1 MLKSRGMRILSAG
14 VAAVLVMGTACP
26 VFAASGIEK
35 EETVYAVA
43 DSQLNID
50 EVIVSEWLKNNDEQ
64 KTITD
69 KSDLTDIENV
79 KGDETFKQD
88 GKTVKWN
95 ADGNDIYYQGKSD
108 KELPVKMSAS
118 YMLDGKY
125 VTPEEIKGQKG
136 SVEIHITY
144 QAQQSSP
151 FAAVTGMVL
160 DGDKFSNVKIN
171 SGQIINSG
179 DDYYVAGIALPGMA
193 DITGSL
199 GLDISDEIVI
209 KADTT
214 DFTYETMVTVLSNEM
229 LKDLDG
235 DLGSLGDLQSSVDE
249 LVSSSQMLTDGAKT
263 LSDGISTAAEKFGLV
278 DGYMTKLQD
287 GVTEID
293 KNMKTLK
300 AGLAKLSKGSTD
312 LYAGVSDLQTSL
324 EATYKGANDLVAGMN
339 MLSPDDIEKATSGV
353 GQIYTGLKNVDAGL
367 DKLYTTMSGINSKES
382 EVIGQLKQIRE
393 AYKAAGVDT
402 AALDKA
408 IAGLEQTNA
417 GQGQAIEN
425 LSSSGEIRTGVDQL
439 AQGAKGAS
447 GQLAEGVKSL
457 KEGSVKLQ
465 QALEAEA
472 AGAKTLAGYTKDLN
486 DGIASAY
493 NGADKLAA
501 GTSTLN
507 TSTGKIAAGTA
518 KLGDGVTEL
527 KDGALELSTGMKKFN
542 DEGLGS
548 IAAMYDKI
556 ANSSVDSMNSKID
569 AAKAYRNYAG
579 AAKDADTT
587 VKFIIR
593 SEGI

>member
-43 DSQLNID
+43 DNRLNID

-69 KSDLTDIENV
+69 RTELTDIENV

-95 ADGNDIYYQGKSD
+95 ADGSDIYYQGKSD
-108 KELPVKMSAS
+108 KELPVTMSAS
-118 YMLDGKY
+118 YVLDGKS

-144 QAQQSSP
+144 QAQDSP

-199 GLDISDEIVI
+199 GLDISDEIII

-214 DFTYETMVTVLSNEM
+214 DFTFDTMVTVLSNEM

-263 LSDGISTAAEKFGLV
+263 LSDGISTAAEKFGLI
-278 DGYMTKLQD
+278 DGYMTKLED
-287 GVTEID
+287 GVKEID

-300 AGLAKLSKGSTD
+300 SGLATLSKGGSE
-312 LYAGVSDLQTSL
+312 LYAGVSSLQTNL
-324 EATYKGANDLVAGMN
+324 EATYDGANELVAGMN

-353 GQIYTGLKNVDAGL
+353 GQIYTGLKSVDEGL

-382 EVIGQLKQIRE
+382 EVISQLKQIKE

-402 AALDKA
+402 TALDKA

-417 GQGQAIEN
+417 GQSQAIEN
-425 LSSSGEIRTGVDQL
+425 LGEKSEIRTGVSKL
-439 AQGAKGAS
+439 EEGAKGAS
-447 GQLAEGVKSL
+447 SQLAEGVKSL

-465 QALEAEA
+465 KALEAEA
-472 AGAKTLAGYTKDLN
+472 AGAKTLAGGVKELN

-493 NGADKLAA
+493 SGVSKLAA

-507 TSTGKIAAGTA
+507 TSAGKIAAGVS
-518 KLGDGVTEL
+518 KLSDGVIEL

-542 DEGLGS
+542 DEGIGS

-556 ANSSVDSMNSKID
+556 ANGAVDNMNSKID
-569 AAKAYRNYAG
+569 AAKAYKNYAG
-579 AAKDADTT
+579 AAKGTDTT

>member
-1 MLKSRGMRILSAG
+1 MLKSKGMRILSAG
-14 VAAVLVMGTACP
+14 VAALMVMGTACP

-64 KTITD
+64 KVITD
-69 KSDLTDIENV
+69 KSELTDIENV
-79 KGDETFKQD
+79 KGDETFKKD
-88 GKTVKWN
+88 GKTIRWN
-95 ADGNDIYYQGKSD
+95 AEGSDIYYQGKSD
-108 KELPVKMSAS
+108 KDLPVKMNAS
-118 YMLDGKY
+118 YMLNGSY

-136 SVEIHITY
+136 SVEIHISY
-144 QAQQSSP
+144 QAAGSP

-160 DGDKFSNVKIN
+160 DGDKFSDVKIN

-209 KADTT
+209 KANTT
-214 DFTYETMVTVLSNEM
+214 EFTYETMVTVLSNEM

-263 LSDGISTAAEKFGLV
+263 LSDGISTAAEKFGVV

-300 AGLAKLSKGSTD
+300 AGLAKLADGSSD
-312 LYAGVSDLQTSL
+312 LYTGVTELQTNL
-324 EATYKGANDLVAGMN
+324 EATYQGANELVAGMS

-353 GQIYTGLKNVDAGL
+353 GAIYTGLKNVDAGL
-367 DKLYTTMSGINSKES
+367 AKLQETMSGINTKEA
-382 EVIGQLKQIRE
+382 EVITQLQQIRD

-408 IAGLEQTNA
+408 IAGLEQTN
-417 GQGQAIEN
+417 QGQSQAIGK
-425 LSSSGEIRTGVDQL
+425 LSESEEIRTGIGTM
-439 AQGAKGAS
+439 AQGAKGAA
-447 GQLAEGVKSL
+447 GQLGEGVKSL

-465 QALEAEA
+465 KALEAEA
-472 AGAKTLAGYTKDLN
+472 AGAKTLAGYTSTLK
-486 DGIASAY
+486 DGIATAY
-493 NGADKLAA
+493 DGADKLAA
-501 GTSTLN
+501 GTATLN

-518 KLGDGVTEL
+518 KLGEGVIQL
-527 KDGALELSTGMKKFN
+527 KDGALELSTGMAKFN
-542 DEGLGS
+542 EEGIGS
-548 IAAMYDKI
+548 IASMYNKI
-556 ANSSVDSMNSKID
+556 ANGAVDSMNSRID

-579 AAKDADTT
+579 AASDTDTT

>member
-43 DSQLNID
+43 DSRLNID
-50 EVIVSEWLKNNDEQ
+50 EIIVSEWLKNNDEQ

-69 KSDLTDIENV
+69 RTELTDIRNV
-79 KGDETFKQD
+79 KGDETFSQD

-95 ADGNDIYYQGKSD
+95 ADGSDIYYQGKSD

-118 YMLDGKY
+118 YVLDGKS

-144 QAQQSSP
+144 QAQDSP

-171 SGQIINSG
+171 SGQVINSG

-199 GLDISDEIVI
+199 GLDISDEIII

-214 DFTYETMVTVLSNEM
+214 DFTFETMVTMLSNEM
-229 LKDLDG
+229 IKDLDG

-278 DGYMTKLQD
+278 DGYMTKLED
-287 GVTEID
+287 GVKEID

-300 AGLAKLSKGSTD
+300 AGLATLSKGGAE
-312 LYAGVSDLQTSL
+312 LYEGVSSLQINL
-324 EATYKGANDLVAGMN
+324 EATYKGANELVAGMN

-353 GQIYTGLKNVDAGL
+353 GQLYTGLKSVDEGL
-367 DKLYTTMSGINSKES
+367 GKLYTTMSGINSKES
-382 EVIGQLKQIRE
+382 EVISQLKQIKE

-402 AALDKA
+402 TALEKA

-417 GQGQAIEN
+417 GQSQAIEN
-425 LSSSGEIRTGVDQL
+425 LGDKSEIRTGVSKL
-439 AQGAKGAS
+439 AEGAKGAS
-447 GQLAEGVKSL
+447 NQLAEGVKSL

-465 QALEAEA
+465 KALEAEA
-472 AGAKTLAGYTKDLN
+472 AGAKTLAGGAKELN

-493 NGADKLAA
+493 SGVSKLAA

-507 TSTGKIAAGTA
+507 TSTGKIADGVS
-518 KLGDGVTEL
+518 KLGDGVIEL

-542 DEGLGS
+542 DEGIGS

-556 ANSSVDSMNSKID
+556 ANGAVDSMNSKID
-569 AAKAYRNYAG
+569 AAKAYKNYAG
-579 AAKDADTT
+579 AAKGADTT

>member
-43 DSQLNID
+43 DNRLNID

-69 KSDLTDIENV
+69 RTELTDIENV

-95 ADGNDIYYQGKSD
+95 ADGSDIYYQGKSD

-118 YMLDGKY
+118 YVLDGKS

-144 QAQQSSP
+144 QAQDSP

-193 DITGSL
+193 DITDSL
-199 GLDISDEIVI
+199 GLDISDEIII

-214 DFTYETMVTVLSNEM
+214 DFTFDTMVTVLSNEM

-278 DGYMTKLQD
+278 DGYMTKLED
-287 GVTEID
+287 GVKEID

-300 AGLAKLSKGSTD
+300 AGLATLSKGGSE
-312 LYAGVSDLQTSL
+312 LYAGVSSLQTNL
-324 EATYKGANDLVAGMN
+324 EATYEGANELVAGMN

-353 GQIYTGLKNVDAGL
+353 GQIYTGLKSVDAGL
-367 DKLYTTMSGINSKES
+367 DKLYETMSGINSKES
-382 EVIGQLKQIRE
+382 EVISQLKQIKE

-402 AALDKA
+402 TALDKA

-417 GQGQAIEN
+417 GQSQAIEN
-425 LSSSGEIRTGVDQL
+425 LSEKSEIRTGVSQL
-439 AQGAKGAS
+439 AEGAKGAS
-447 GQLAEGVKSL
+447 SQLADGVKSL

-465 QALEAEA
+465 KALEAEA
-472 AGAKTLAGYTKDLN
+472 AGAKSLAGGAKELN

-493 NGADKLAA
+493 SGVSKLAA

-507 TSTGKIAAGTA
+507 TSTGKIADGVS
-518 KLGDGVTEL
+518 KLGDGMIEL
-527 KDGALELSTGMKKFN
+527 RDGALELSTGMKKFN
-542 DEGLGS
+542 DEGIGS

-556 ANSSVDSMNSKID
+556 ANGAVDSMNSKID
-569 AAKAYRNYAG
+569 AAKAYKNYAG
-579 AAKDADTT
+579 AAKDTDTT

>member
-118 YMLDGKY
+118 YMLDGRY

-235 DLGSLGDLQSSVDE
+235 DLGSLG
-249 LVSSSQMLTDGAKT
+249 
-263 LSDGISTAAEKFGLV
+263 
-278 DGYMTKLQD
+278 
-287 GVTEID
+287 
-293 KNMKTLK
+293 
-300 AGLAKLSKGSTD
+300 TD
-312 LYAGVSDLQTSL
+312 LYAGVSDLQTNL

-542 DEGLGS
+542 DEGIGS